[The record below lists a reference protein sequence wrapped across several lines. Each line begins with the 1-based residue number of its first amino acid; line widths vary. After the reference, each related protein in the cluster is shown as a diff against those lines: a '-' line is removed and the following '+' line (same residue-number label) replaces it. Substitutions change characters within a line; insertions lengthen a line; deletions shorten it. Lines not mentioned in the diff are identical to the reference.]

1 VKLTRSYDVGFKK
14 LFSDKINVCW
24 FITEIIPEPGLKNY
38 SQLDIEIVATESI
51 NAQWKTRRS
60 DMVYRLPYSSSWV
73 YLLVE
78 FQSRPNKQM
87 HCRIYEYMFLI
98 QKKYQTNKGLPLV
111 VPVVLY
117 NGTEKW
123 FPVTQF
129 ADNIEY
135 AEDFP
140 EYAQRLNYIF
150 IDVRDIP
157 EDKLLNGNNV
167 LAAALY
173 IDQVA
178 TNPDSVVERLL
189 ELGKNI
195 RIPEEQREEL
205 AEWLYHAVLKSY
217 KIPQGEINELFAK
230 SKILGVEEMFQ
241 STAMKIK
248 KGLTEEKKRIRLES
262 RIEGR
267 IEGRMEGRMEAQLE
281 IARNL
286 ILEGAEDSF
295 IAKVTGLDIEKVKE
309 LRNQQQ
315 KQ

>member
-1 VKLTRSYDVGFKK
+1 MKLTRSYDVGFKK

-24 FITEIIPEPGLKNY
+24 FITEIIPEPRLKNY
-38 SQLDIEIVATESI
+38 TQSDIEIVATESVDT
-51 NAQWKTRRS
+51 QWKARRS
-60 DMVYRLPYSSSWV
+60 DMVYRLLYSSSWV

-87 HCRIYEYMFLI
+87 HCRIYEYVFLV
-98 QKKYQTNKGLPLV
+98 QRKYQIDKRLPVV
-111 VPVVLY
+111 VPVVLF
-117 NGTEKW
+117 NGAEKW
-123 FPVTQF
+123 QPVTQF
-129 ADNIEY
+129 ADNVEY

-173 IDQVA
+173 VDQVA
-178 TNPDSVVERLL
+178 TNPDSVAERLL
-189 ELGKNI
+189 KLGKNI

-217 KIPQGEINELFAK
+217 KIPRQEINELSAK

-248 KGLTEEKKRIRLES
+248 KGLAEEKRKIRLES
-262 RIEGR
+262 KIEGK
-267 IEGRMEGRMEAQLE
+267 IEGRMEAQLE

-315 KQ
+315 K

>member
-1 VKLTRSYDVGFKK
+1 MKLSRSYDVGFKK

-24 FITEIIPEPGLKNY
+24 FITEIIPEPRLKNY
-38 SQLDIEIVATESI
+38 TQSDIEIVATESI
-51 NAQWKTRRS
+51 NAQWKARRS
-60 DMVYRLPYSSSWV
+60 DMVYRLPYSSSWI

-87 HCRIYEYMFLI
+87 HCRIYEYVFLI
-98 QKKYQTNKGLPLV
+98 QRKYQIDKRLPVV

-117 NGTEKW
+117 NGVEKW
-123 FPVTQF
+123 QPVTQF
-129 ADNIEY
+129 ADNVEY

-140 EYAQRLNYIF
+140 EYVQRLNYIF

-195 RIPEEQREEL
+195 RIPDEQREEL

-217 KIPQGEINELFAK
+217 KIPREEINELFAK

-248 KGLTEEKKRIRLES
+248 KGLAEEKK
-262 RIEGR
+262 
-267 IEGRMEGRMEAQLE
+267 
-281 IARNL
+281 N
-286 ILEGAEDSF
+286 
-295 IAKVTGLDIEKVKE
+295 KTG
-309 LRNQQQ
+309 
-315 KQ
+315 KQN